1 MFQAQALRLTL
12 MTFGRKKETCLIH
25 CNENT
30 AILKIAFKGVCSP
43 YSDWNYFK
51 MTKQA
56 RFIYT

>member
-30 AILKIAFKGVCSP
+30 AILKIAFKFQGRLLPVLRLEL
-43 YSDWNYFK
+43 F
-51 MTKQA
+51 
-56 RFIYT
+56 